1 LLGSIVEKP
10 AGASGDSKL
19 MRRSAM
25 QRFLTVV
32 TVLLSA
38 GAILMLASGQTM
50 ANPAM
55 AQKTG
60 KACNACHTTP
70 PALNAAGKKYKAGG
84 K

>member
-1 LLGSIVEKP
+1 
-10 AGASGDSKL
+10 
-19 MRRSAM
+19 M
-25 QRFLTVV
+25 QKFLTAV
-32 TVLLSA
+32 TALLSA
-38 GAILMLASGQTM
+38 GAIVALASGQTM

-70 PALNAAGKKYKAGG
+70 PALNDAGKKYKAGG

>member
-1 LLGSIVEKP
+1 
-10 AGASGDSKL
+10 
-19 MRRSAM
+19 M

-38 GAILMLASGQTM
+38 GAIVMLASGQTM

>member
-1 LLGSIVEKP
+1 
-10 AGASGDSKL
+10 
-19 MRRSAM
+19 M
-25 QRFLTVV
+25 QRFLTAV

>member
-1 LLGSIVEKP
+1 
-10 AGASGDSKL
+10 
-19 MRRSAM
+19 M
-25 QRFLTVV
+25 QRFLTAV

-38 GAILMLASGQTM
+38 GAIVLLASGQTM

>member
-1 LLGSIVEKP
+1 
-10 AGASGDSKL
+10 
-19 MRRSAM
+19 M